1 MKTQNSF
8 VSQLTVVS
16 KIHFVS
22 QLSVNSKFH
31 FVPGI
36 ISVLIIFLFLIS
48 CGVVLAQEPASDSIP
63 LNKDSLQSA
72 GMDELLN
79 RLLLTREDFTF
90 RDDYTDK
97 DPYRL
102 KIIDSLMA
110 HPLLMEDFAENL
122 ADDFQDSDSI
132 FSNIGMLNSFFEGK
146 LEKQKPESEY
156 DLFPDAD
163 DLRVWIKDEF
173 SELYKTFANLK
184 MDITDSHK
192 EFITSKYK
200 ELILDVDD
208 YRIYSN
214 EQLDS
219 IQQIEEELTKQ
230 FAASA
235 QNIKTPDI
243 LNFFELFEHASNAGD
258 LFHTI
263 YGRFTQ
269 DEITGEFIP
278 HPKKLDRYDIT
289 VGDFKIAFGTF
300 EDDIYRG
307 DYLMIIDPGGNDSYY
322 LTYDI
327 DNPHPTV
334 ILDYAGDDYY
344 SAQSDFA
351 LASGAL
357 SYSILIDYEGDDIYR
372 GKNFSLGC
380 GYFGI
385 GLLWDKKGN
394 DSYFGDTF
402 TQGAGTFGIGLLIDN
417 EGSDT
422 YSGNL
427 YCQGMG
433 FVRGIGGLVDHD
445 GNDSYIVQPK
455 YKEFFHPGNHYQSL
469 SQGFAIGL
477 RPHMSGGFGFICDYG
492 GNDSYVAD
500 FFAQGSSYWWSLGL
514 IYDKSGNDLYSS
526 YQYAQGAGAHMSLGM
541 LLDCDGDDVYRSH
554 GVCQGCGHDYSCG
567 WLLDRGGDDIYSAN
581 GLAQGAGQANGIG
594 LFFDLTGNDGYYV
607 FTTSNTQGYGNP
619 RRDYGSIGMF
629 LDLDGDDRYDGN
641 GTNDQYWKTNGKWGG
656 GLDRSIPKPDSVIEK
671 GENK

>member
-1 MKTQNSF
+1 MKTFIPILS
-8 VSQLTVVS
+8 LT
-16 KIHFVS
+16 
-22 QLSVNSKFH
+22 L
-31 FVPGI
+31 
-36 ISVLIIFLFLIS
+36 VLLLS
-48 CGVVLAQEPASDSIP
+48 CGSVIAQELPTDSIP
-63 LNKDSLQSA
+63 LNKDSLLSD
-72 GMDELLN
+72 GMDQLLN
-79 RLLLTREDFTF
+79 RLLLTRDDFTF
-90 RDDYTDK
+90 RGDYTDK

-102 KIIDSLMA
+102 KIVDSLMA
-110 HPLLMEDFAENL
+110 QPLLMADFADNL
-122 ADDFQDSDSI
+122 AAEIQTDDSI
-132 FSNIGMLNSFFEGK
+132 FNFLNMLNSLFDGEFK
-146 LEKQKPESEY
+146 NLEIPTEDQSSWENK
-156 DLFPDAD
+156 D
-163 DLRVWIKDEF
+163 IKDWIVDKF
-173 SELYKTFANLK
+173 SERLDRFVTMK
-184 MDITDSHK
+184 MDIADSQK
-192 EFITSKYK
+192 EFIASKYK

-219 IQQIEEELTKQ
+219 IQQIEEELTKR
-230 FAASA
+230 FASSA
-235 QNIKTPDI
+235 QNIRTPDI
-243 LNFFELFEHASNAGD
+243 QNFIELSRFATYSGALYYTVECRMTRDEATGKVTLNPK
-258 LFHTI
+258 
-263 YGRFTQ
+263 
-269 DEITGEFIP
+269 EIE
-278 HPKKLDRYDIT
+278 RYDTI
-289 VGDFKIAFGTF
+289 VGEFKIALGTF

-307 DYLMIIDPGGNDSYY
+307 DFALIIDPGGNDSYY
-322 LTYDI
+322 LDYDI
-327 DNPHPTV
+327 ENPHPTV
-334 ILDYAGDDYY
+334 ILDYSGDDYY
-344 SAQSDFA
+344 SAESDFA

-357 SYSILIDYEGDDIYR
+357 SYSILLDGEGDDIYR

-417 EGSDT
+417 QGNDS

-433 FVRGIGGLVDHD
+433 FVRGIGGIVDHD

-455 YKEFFHPGNHYQSL
+455 YKEFFHPGDHYQSL

-477 RPHMSGGFGFICDYG
+477 RPHMSGGFGFICDYS

-500 FFAQGSSYWWSLGL
+500 FFTQGSSYWWSLGL

-526 YQYAQGAGAHMSLGM
+526 YQYAQGAGAHMTLGM

-567 WLLDRGGDDIYSAN
+567 WLLDRGGNDIYSAN

-607 FTTSNTQGYGNP
+607 FTSSNTQGYGNP
-619 RRDYGSIGMF
+619 RRDYGSIGLF

-641 GTNDQYWKTNGKWGG
+641 GLNNQFWRTNGKWGG
-656 GLDRSIPKPDSVIEK
+656 GLDRTIPKPDSLTEK
-671 GENK
+671 GAAQ